1 VPVYDL
7 PAIDSD
13 LAFGSGKWRG
23 AAIGPGVHL
32 GAIVGGEH
40 GDRVLIET
48 IFLEPIQDNA
58 NVVVQLLHRR
68 FFQAESPPPGCAW
81 RRTSATDESA
91 RVRALDSSSLL
102 RSRDP
107 HEVLTERNFMETSL
121 RYTANAGLQTPNVK
135 GNLPYADSNDR
146 GSRP

>member
-1 VPVYDL
+1 MIAQLFRCFEVG
-7 PAIDSD
+7 
-13 LAFGSGKWRG
+13 LARPPKIRPKGPSSRPSPSG
-23 AAIGPGVHL
+23 
-32 GAIVGGEH
+32 
-40 GDRVLIET
+40 
-48 IFLEPIQDNA
+48 
-58 NVVVQLLHRR
+58 
-68 FFQAESPPPGCAW
+68 QARQPWPPKIYRAW

-91 RVRALDSSSLL
+91 RVRALDSSSLF

-121 RYTANAGLQTPNVK
+121 RYTANVGLQTPNVK